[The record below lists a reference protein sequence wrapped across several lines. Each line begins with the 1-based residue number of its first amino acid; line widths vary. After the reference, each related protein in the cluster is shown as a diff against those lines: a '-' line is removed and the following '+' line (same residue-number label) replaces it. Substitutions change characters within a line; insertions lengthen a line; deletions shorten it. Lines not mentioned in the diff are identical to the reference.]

1 MRSVKVTYDGKPVMD
16 AEVDF
21 SLSDNPNFR
30 FFFTP
35 EEKGELKIEVEDT
48 HDRKFSHS
56 VNISEGVPLPGG

>member
-1 MRSVKVTYDGKPVMD
+1 MD

-56 VNISEGVPLPGG
+56 LNISEGEPLPGG